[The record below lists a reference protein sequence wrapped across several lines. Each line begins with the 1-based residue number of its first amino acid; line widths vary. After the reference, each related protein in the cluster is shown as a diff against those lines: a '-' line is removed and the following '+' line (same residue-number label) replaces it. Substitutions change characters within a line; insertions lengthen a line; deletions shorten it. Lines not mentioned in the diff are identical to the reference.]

1 MSKLN
6 KQYMIG
12 LTQELFDT
20 NDEGGMEGQGT
31 VWNLVSTEICI
42 KMKNIN
48 GIKKLLGFNSIVS
61 RSTNLWDSGLNK
73 DLFLWL
79 SI

>member
-1 MSKLN
+1 
-6 KQYMIG
+6 MIG
-12 LTQELFDT
+12 LTKELFDT